1 MILGMTLYPFCQIFE
16 NSLELLCLVCVLFMV
31 FSVYPRYF
39 YNYMMIMIML
49 VIHAMIMFWGALCLF
64 LVLSLFIRRVRVIDG
79 ARIVF
84 VYVSKVLGYMN
95 SFGYVLFLL
104 DLVGRRQMVT
114 ELSVRLL
121 YGFCVIPLARIRSR
135 SHMILGPWIWA
146 GYSPHLK

>member
-1 MILGMTLYPFCQIFE
+1 MILGMTLYPLCQIFVS
-16 NSLELLCLVCVLFMV
+16 SLELFYLVCVQFMV
-31 FSVYPRYF
+31 FSVHLRYF

-49 VIHAMIMFWGALCLF
+49 AIHAMIMFWGALCLS
-64 LVLSLFIRRVRVIDG
+64 LVLILFIRMVRVIDE

-84 VYVSKVLGYMN
+84 VYVSEVLGYMN
-95 SFGYVLFLL
+95 SSGYVLFLL

-121 YGFCVIPLARIRSR
+121 YGFCVIPPARIRSR

>member
-16 NSLELLCLVCVLFMV
+16 NSLELLYLVCVLFMV

-64 LVLSLFIRRVRVIDG
+64 LVLSLFIRRVRIIDG

-95 SFGYVLFLL
+95 SFGYFLFLL

-121 YGFCVIPLARIRSR
+121 YGFCVIPPARIRSR